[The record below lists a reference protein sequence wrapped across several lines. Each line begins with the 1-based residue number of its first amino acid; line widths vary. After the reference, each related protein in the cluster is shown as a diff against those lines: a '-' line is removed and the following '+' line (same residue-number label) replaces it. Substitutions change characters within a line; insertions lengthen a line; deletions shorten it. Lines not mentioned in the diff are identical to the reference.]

1 MNDVL
6 PQYKGPGGDFTVADY
21 NALVRAIRRAT
32 PIQGPGTRIT
42 RSEGGA
48 VISVPERRF
57 APVQVSDDTLYP
69 FKLSVVN
76 AGTTQSPSYR
86 YLVYVPSGSL
96 Y

>member
-48 VISVPERRF
+48 VISVAFLFF
-57 APVQVSDDTLYP
+57 AFTGVHTITL
-69 FKLSVVN
+69 FIKRHVNKLSRIG
-76 AGTTQSPSYR
+76 AR
-86 YLVYVPSGSL
+86 
-96 Y
+96 